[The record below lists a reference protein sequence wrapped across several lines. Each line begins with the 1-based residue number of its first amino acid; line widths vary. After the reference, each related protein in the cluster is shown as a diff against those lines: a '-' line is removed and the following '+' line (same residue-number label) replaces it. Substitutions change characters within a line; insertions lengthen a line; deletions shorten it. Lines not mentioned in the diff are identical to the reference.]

1 MAEIDFATIFSVHL
15 LSINRIFRL
24 FVVRS
29 LFSQCKALPFDGSSG
44 ISDASQIETDTPTV
58 IVTSNVTGLVDLN
71 DEDVYIV
78 TVEDAD
84 GFSPRN
90 GVEQATGG
98 TNVYNLNNFDQLP
111 AILRNIKE
119 NICRGKHE
127 TDS

>member
-1 MAEIDFATIFSVHL
+1 MHL
-15 LSINRIFRL
+15 FSINRIFRL
-24 FVVRS
+24 FAARS